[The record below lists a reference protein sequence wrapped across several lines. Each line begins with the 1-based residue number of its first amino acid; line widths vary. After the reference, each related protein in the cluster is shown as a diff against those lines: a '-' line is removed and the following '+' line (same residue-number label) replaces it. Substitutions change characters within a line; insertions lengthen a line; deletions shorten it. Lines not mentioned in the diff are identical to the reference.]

1 MCDIQNIRSIR
12 DFKMKR
18 VIYCNGDSFTA
29 GVNLCDYIFPGYLG
43 YFTQTELSK
52 LQKKIRKFESRKLYY
67 QEKYVEYNKILEGS
81 TDLTFYDNLADGL
94 AKLSGCHTFLEKK
107 HTYLS
112 EMERLDPTISTINN
126 AVPGASMG
134 GICNRT
140 ILDLLSLRDKGIKV
154 ERVII
159 QLTSLSRYEIYDS
172 NHNRL
177 MYDRPIGR
185 FLNQKDNA
193 IGNAVGLKYTN
204 HDYVIKFLYHLT
216 SIKETV
222 ISITGKP
229 PIIIDSLNG
238 ASINTDIL
246 ETRSHISENNNKNLH
261 IIDSLIEHSMIN
273 TAHLN
278 YMKICSKQVNRPF
291 SYDGHYSEDVHK
303 LTGQNL
309 LGLL

>member
-1 MCDIQNIRSIR
+1 MGVITE
-12 DFKMKR
+12 MKR
-18 VIYCNGDSFTA
+18 IIYCNGDSFTA

-43 YFTQTELSK
+43 YFTRKELRSLKKEIKKFKSSK
-52 LQKKIRKFESRKLYY
+52 SFYCE
-67 QEKYVEYNKILEGS
+67 EKYVEYKKILEGS
-81 TDLTFYDNLADGL
+81 TDLIFYDNVDNGL
-94 AKLSGCHTFLEKK
+94 VTLSGCHSFLEKK

-112 EMERLDPTISTINN
+112 EMERLDPTILTINN

-140 ILDLLSLRDKGIKV
+140 ILDLLSMRDKGIHI

-159 QLTSLSRYEIYDS
+159 QLTSFTRYEIYDS
-172 NHNRL
+172 TNDRL
-177 MYDRPIGR
+177 MCDRPIGS
-185 FLNQKDNA
+185 FQNEKDNA
-193 IGNAVGLKYTN
+193 IGNAVGLKYTD
-204 HDYVIKFLYHLT
+204 HDYVIKFLYHLV

-229 PIIIDSLNG
+229 PIIIDSANG
-238 ASINTDIL
+238 DFISIDIQNA
-246 ETRSHISENNNKNLH
+246 RDYINANNNKNLH
-261 IIDSLIEHSMIN
+261 IIDSLIEHSMVN

-278 YMKICSKQVNRPF
+278 YMKIFSEQVNRPF